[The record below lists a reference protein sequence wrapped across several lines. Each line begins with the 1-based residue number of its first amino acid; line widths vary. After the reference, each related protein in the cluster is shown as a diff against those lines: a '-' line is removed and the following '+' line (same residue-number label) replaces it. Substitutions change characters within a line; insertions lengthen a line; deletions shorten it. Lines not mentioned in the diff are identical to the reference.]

1 MARYND
7 ITIKPN
13 VSPANTTQQ
22 NTRIY
27 RGISTIDSNISN
39 VSRYDIALIRQDII
53 NSLNIRQGEKI
64 NNPQYGSIIWDHLY
78 EPLTES
84 LKDQLAANTESV
96 VNSDPRVKLEEFSI
110 DSKEYG
116 LMIIVGLRYLTYN
129 VSETLRLNFDQNNGL
144 L

>member
-84 LKDQLAANTESV
+84 LKDQLAANKESV
-96 VNSDPRVKLEEFSI
+96 VNIDPRVKL
-110 DSKEYG
+110 
-116 LMIIVGLRYLTYN
+116 
-129 VSETLRLNFDQNNGL
+129 
-144 L
+144 

>member
-96 VNSDPRVKLEEFSI
+96 VNSDPRVKLEDFSI
-110 DSKEYG
+110 DSKEYR
-116 LMIIVGLRYLTYN
+116 LMIIVGLRYLT
-129 VSETLRLNFDQNNGL
+129 
-144 L
+144 

>member
-13 VSPANTTQQ
+13 TSPANTTQQ

-39 VSRYDIALIRQDII
+39 TSRYDIALIRQDVI

-64 NNPQYGSIIWDHLY
+64 NNPTFGSIIWDHLY
-78 EPLTES
+78 EPLTEA
-84 LKDQLAANTESV
+84 LKDRITANTRAV
-96 VNSDPRVKLEEFSI
+96 VEADPRVRLEEFAV
-110 DSKEYG
+110 DSKDYG
-116 LMIIVGLRYLTYN
+116 LMIIVSLRYIKYN
-129 VSETLRLNFDQNNGL
+129 VSETLRLNFDQQNNL